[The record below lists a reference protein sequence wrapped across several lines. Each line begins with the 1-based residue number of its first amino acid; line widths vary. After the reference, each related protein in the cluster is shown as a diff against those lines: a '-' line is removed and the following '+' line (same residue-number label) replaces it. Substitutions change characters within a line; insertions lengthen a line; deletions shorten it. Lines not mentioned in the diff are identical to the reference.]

1 MEAFVFVIGNWGW
14 EGGAIGLFFR
24 KKAVSQ
30 PPAESPLGPSFA
42 GGSVGD
48 CVTARFC
55 VCAYIS
61 PKIRR
66 VDVVMCRCFRSVGG
80 WSEWAT
86 TFFCFD
92 PHCVRVTSRGR
103 AKPVVSEVIRAFV
116 CVQHDLI
123 GELSRASVGN
133 W

>member
-1 MEAFVFVIGNWGW
+1 MGRGGYRVVFSEESCIPAPCEITV
-14 EGGAIGLFFR
+14 GAL
-24 KKAVSQ
+24 
-30 PPAESPLGPSFA
+30 FA

-55 VCAYIS
+55 VYVCVS

-66 VDVVMCRCFRSVGG
+66 VGVAMCRCFRSKGG
-80 WSEWAT
+80 WSEWAA
-86 TFFCFD
+86 TFFGLD